1 MIEYRRRERRGH
13 TSASRRVRTRATQT
27 PTPLASNP
35 LAKAALNVAG
45 LHSGGAYVQRILKL
59 GDPKNPW
66 PTTGTVDG
74 RNIGEVLKVIATAVV
89 TGVSSS
95 SDCTARSAAD
105 G

>member
-1 MIEYRRRERRGH
+1 
-13 TSASRRVRTRATQT
+13 VRTRATQT

-45 LHSGGAYVQRILKL
+45 LHSGGAYVQRIPKL

-66 PTTGTVDG
+66 PTTGTVGG
-74 RNIGEVLKVIATAVV
+74 RNIGEVLKVIPTAVV